1 MGDAVPAV
9 REKKVELDAE
19 RAKAGFVGYATS
31 WAVREVFRYQHGAM
45 TVQGDPLGLPLDV
58 VEDDGAGFLAWA
70 FDPVKAYLY
79 ESKEATFIEIMNEK
93 ARHLGLKLTA
103 A

>member
-1 MGDAVPAV
+1 M

-19 RAKAGFVGYATS
+19 RAKARFVGYATS
-31 WAVREVFRYQHGAM
+31 WAVREVFRYQQGAM
-45 TVQGDPLGLPLDV
+45 TIQGDPLGLPLDV

-70 FDPVKAYLY
+70 YDPIQAYLD
-79 ESKEATFIEIMNEK
+79 ERKEATFVEIIHEK
-93 ARHLGLKLTA
+93 ARRLGLLLA